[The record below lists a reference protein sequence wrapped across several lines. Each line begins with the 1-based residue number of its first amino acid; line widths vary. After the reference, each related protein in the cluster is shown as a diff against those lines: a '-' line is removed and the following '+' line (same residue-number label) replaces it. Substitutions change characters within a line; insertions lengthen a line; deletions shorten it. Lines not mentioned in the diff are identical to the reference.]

1 MDRNEFAIINNL
13 VCKCVFQ
20 KLNEH
25 IIVINH
31 IEKRRTLIDF
41 ESPTNVGIVVS
52 GVIKEQLDISLL

>member
-25 IIVINH
+25 IIINH
-31 IEKRRTLIDF
+31 IEKRPTLIDF